1 MGGTEVSELWPA
13 DFRVAVE
20 DVFGGKGLNRTAY
33 DIVNRRVEHAFGVWG
48 QRFEMNPKQHE
59 YAWAVLRS
67 AVLQVKANQARIQPR
82 NPYPYWRRAVA
93 ASMERVVNNEDAHAG
108 FKRRAGLVDVAAQL
122 EEAFA

>member
-1 MGGTEVSELWPA
+1 MSELWPA
-13 DFRVAVE
+13 DFRAAVE
-20 DVFGGKGLNRTAY
+20 DFFGGKGLNRTAY
-33 DIVNRRVEHAFGVWG
+33 DVVNRRVEHAFSVWG
-48 QRFEMNPKQHE
+48 QRYAMNPKQHE

-67 AVLQVKANQARIQPR
+67 AVLQVKASQVRIQPSS
-82 NPYPYWRRAVA
+82 PHPYWRKAVA